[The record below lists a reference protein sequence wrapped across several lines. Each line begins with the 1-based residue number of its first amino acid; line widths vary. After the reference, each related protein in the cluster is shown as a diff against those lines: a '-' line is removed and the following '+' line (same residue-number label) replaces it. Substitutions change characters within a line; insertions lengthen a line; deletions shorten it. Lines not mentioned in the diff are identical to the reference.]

1 MVAIFFSGKALK
13 CLKTVCMRLLSA
25 LFLSLVLCQAS
36 SEHWLIDFEQA
47 KQEAKEQGKFILA
60 DFTGTDWC
68 HFCILLNKEVFSKE
82 EFVKEASK
90 KFIFLEVDFPKDK
103 SKLSAETQAQ
113 NAQLKQ
119 LYKPQ
124 GYPTVILMNAEG
136 RPFNMTGY
144 NEGGVPPFLEDLNSR
159 LAIYESFQAE
169 IKASENLEGK
179 EKADAIESALIEYIP
194 SQYFTH
200 YPELV
205 ATLTELKPQNRIAL
219 EAEMLEEEEKL
230 ISTLRKLY
238 KEEPTLEQ
246 VTANRQLLVP
256 QIEGFIKKYNPQ
268 GRKMIDMLRHLVRQ
282 KVTLF
287 LFQEKYQE
295 AITAADS
302 VIEELEL
309 SPYSQQFVLHMKTNL
324 MEEINRNNGA
334 QVPTFTREKVI
345 AIHEEIIA
353 LDPESDIAEYTKGVL
368 ARLTTTQP
376 QETK

>member
-1 MVAIFFSGKALK
+1 
-13 CLKTVCMRLLSA
+13 
-25 LFLSLVLCQAS
+25 
-36 SEHWLIDFEQA
+36 
-47 KQEAKEQGKFILA
+47 
-60 DFTGTDWC
+60 
-68 HFCILLNKEVFSKE
+68 
-82 EFVKEASK
+82 
-90 KFIFLEVDFPKDK
+90 
-103 SKLSAETQAQ
+103 
-113 NAQLKQ
+113 
-119 LYKPQ
+119 
-124 GYPTVILMNAEG
+124 
-136 RPFNMTGY
+136 
-144 NEGGVPPFLEDLNSR
+144 
-159 LAIYESFQAE
+159 
-169 IKASENLEGK
+169 
-179 EKADAIESALIEYIP
+179 
-194 SQYFTH
+194 
-200 YPELV
+200 
-205 ATLTELKPQNRIAL
+205 
-219 EAEMLEEEEKL
+219 MLEEEEKL